1 MTCLLFS
8 FVILRA
14 FETPTPATRV
24 ISKHESGKEVSGWE
38 EGAQHNGVRTGKD
51 GGRGEVNK
59 NNLWKNAVTKPIT
72 LYDTITYK
80 K

>member
-1 MTCLLFS
+1 MGGRS
-8 FVILRA
+8 
-14 FETPTPATRV
+14 PAQR
-24 ISKHESGKEVSGWE
+24 SR
-38 EGAQHNGVRTGKD
+38 RTEKD